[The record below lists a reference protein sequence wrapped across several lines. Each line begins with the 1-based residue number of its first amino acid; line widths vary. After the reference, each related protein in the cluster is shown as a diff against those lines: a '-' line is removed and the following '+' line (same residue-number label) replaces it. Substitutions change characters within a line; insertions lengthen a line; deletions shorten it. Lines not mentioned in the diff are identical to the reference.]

1 MKKMFFTILLF
12 LLTGTAFADDPE
24 FTLVI
29 RDHTFEPA
37 ELTIPAGKKVKLLI
51 ENRDSTVEEF
61 ESYDLAREKIVPAN
75 SATSLYIGPLK
86 AGRYPFFGDFNQS
99 TAKGVVIAQ

>member
-1 MKKMFFTILLF
+1 MKKLLF
-12 LLTGTAFADDPE
+12 TALFLFTGTVFADDPE
-24 FTLVI
+24 FTIVI
-29 RDHTFEPA
+29 HDHTFEPA
-37 ELTIPAGKKVKLLI
+37 ELTIPADTKVKLLI
-51 ENRDSTVEEF
+51 ENKDSTVEEF
-61 ESYDLAREKIVPAN
+61 ESYELAREKIIPGN

>member
-1 MKKMFFTILLF
+1 MKKLLFTALF
-12 LLTGTAFADDPE
+12 LLTGPAFADDPE
-24 FTLVI
+24 FNIVI
-29 RDHTFEPA
+29 RDHMFEPA
-37 ELTIPAGKKVKLLI
+37 ELTIPADTKIKLLI
-51 ENRDSTVEEF
+51 ENKDSTVEEF
-61 ESYDLAREKIVPAN
+61 ESYDLAREKIIPGN

>member
-1 MKKMFFTILLF
+1 MKKQLFTALLM
-12 LLTGTAFADDPE
+12 LTGTAFADDPE

-51 ENRDSTVEEF
+51 ENKDSTVEEF
-61 ESYDLAREKIVPAN
+61 ESYDLAREKIIPGN
-75 SATSLYIGPLK
+75 SSTSLYIGPLK

>member
-1 MKKMFFTILLF
+1 MKILFLTILCI
-12 LLTGTAFADDPE
+12 LTETVFAADPE
-24 FTLVI
+24 LTLVI

-37 ELTIPAGKKVKLLI
+37 ELIIPAGTKVKLLI
-51 ENRDSTVEEF
+51 ENKDSSVEEF
-61 ESYDLAREKIVPAN
+61 ESYELAREKVIPGN

>member
-1 MKKMFFTILLF
+1 MQKLLF
-12 LLTGTAFADDPE
+12 TTLILLTGAAFAADPE

-29 RDHTFEPA
+29 RNHKFEPA
-37 ELTIPAGKKVKLLI
+37 ELSIPADKKVKLLI
-51 ENRDSTVEEF
+51 ENKDSTVEEF
-61 ESYDLAREKIVPAN
+61 ESYDLAREKVIPGN

>member
-1 MKKMFFTILLF
+1 MKKLLFTALF
-12 LLTGTAFADDPE
+12 LLTGTAFADHPE
-24 FTLVI
+24 FTIVI

-37 ELTIPAGKKVKLLI
+37 ELTIPADTKVKLLI
-51 ENRDSTVEEF
+51 ENKDSTVEEF
-61 ESYDLAREKIVPAN
+61 ESYDLAREKIIPGN

>member
-1 MKKMFFTILLF
+1 MRKLLF
-12 LLTGTAFADDPE
+12 VALVLLTGTAFADVPE
-24 FTLVI
+24 FTVVI

-51 ENRDSTVEEF
+51 ENKDSTAEEF
-61 ESYDLAREKIVPAN
+61 ESYDLAREKIIPAN